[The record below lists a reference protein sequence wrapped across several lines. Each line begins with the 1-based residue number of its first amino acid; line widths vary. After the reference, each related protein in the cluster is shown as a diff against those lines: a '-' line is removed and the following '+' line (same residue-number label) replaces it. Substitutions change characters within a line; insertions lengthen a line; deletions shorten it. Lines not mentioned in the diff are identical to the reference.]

1 MGGFE
6 IYTYIYIYIHNQD
19 NCLCID
25 CLLEFTSSDPGKVGF
40 VIYTWPRCMSIFT
53 NWLGAFKTQRFPNHG
68 SSFIPILIMKFVAGT
83 ATKGAKKISKG
94 CCWFRWAT
102 EINEIK
108 MSQGGKVRPM
118 VLHDKGCWLS
128 LIFPGLVVSL
138 FKVGNSKGQST
149 TDHQL
154 VSYQHYSALNQH
166 WNQLA

>member
-1 MGGFE
+1 MYRLFAGVYQQWSRESRVRDLYLTQMHVHIHQLIGCFQNPEVSKSWFIIHPNIDHE
-6 IYTYIYIYIHNQD
+6 IRSWNSYEGCQ
-19 NCLCID
+19 
-25 CLLEFTSSDPGKVGF
+25 
-40 VIYTWPRCMSIFT
+40 
-53 NWLGAFKTQRFPNHG
+53 
-68 SSFIPILIMKFVAGT
+68 
-83 ATKGAKKISKG
+83 KISKA